1 MHLDKITIKN
11 FRNFEDFTIN
21 FTKEFQTIIGENNIG
36 KSNLFWAIRL
46 VFDKNLS
53 YNSRRLQ
60 EKDIH
65 GFKKIDFNTNIL
77 ISIELK
83 GENLS
88 SFPNLHTI
96 KSSDKT
102 VRVTYVYAHRT
113 KFASTTKTYEKAEV
127 KDFQWKLF
135 GSGNSTDFNT
145 IIKQNNEISIKE
157 LEGINLFFIS
167 DFRNINTEL
176 FGNSKSMLSLYC
188 QSREDTES
196 ELDKVKSILTKSSK
210 KINDLEFI
218 PKIAETIKSKNKE
231 IAGKHFSF
239 PISIGV
245 LTDYDTE
252 IWDQLKLFYNPREG
266 QTLPMYLLGLG
277 QKNLLYLSLF
287 LSRLVNEQD
296 DNEINILLI
305 EEPEAHLHPQLQKLL
320 FSNLSN
326 TSNTQVFMS
335 SHSTHIASDCNF
347 KNLNIIFNTPEKK
360 VKSFSPFVEKSE
372 DKKVNRDQLLL
383 KRYLDAT
390 RSELF
395 FASSVILVEGVAEQF
410 IIPAIAKQ
418 KFGIDLTEYNISV
431 IPIHSRYFDPFLEL
445 FQKDKLEIIVCAII
459 DGDKKEIKETE
470 EYTTAVENAKSYE
483 IDNRIEVFSGNET
496 LEIDL
501 FPDYEKNTA
510 TLKTCF
516 ENLNHTQSYE
526 NLVETVTTK
535 PDNWAEELI
544 SRIDGTIKKGRFAQE
559 LSLQIDKDFEIPSY
573 LQDAIEFIFKHNNI
587 TV

>member
-1 MHLDKITIKN
+1 MYLDNITIKN
-11 FRNFEDFTIN
+11 FRNFDDFTIK

-65 GFKKIDFNTNIL
+65 GFKKIDFNTNVI

-83 GENLS
+83 GKNLS
-88 SFPNLHTI
+88 SFPNLHSI
-96 KSSDKT
+96 KNSDTT
-102 VRVTYVYAHRT
+102 VRITYVYAHRT
-113 KFASTTKTYEKAEV
+113 KFSSTTKTYEKAEI

-135 GSGNSTDFNT
+135 GSGNSTDLDT
-145 IIKQNNEISIKE
+145 IIEQNNEISIRE

-167 DFRNINTEL
+167 DFRNINTEI

-188 QSREDTES
+188 QSREDTEK
-196 ELDKVKSILTKSSK
+196 ELEKVKSILTTSSE

-218 PKIAETIKSKNKE
+218 PKIEEAIKTKNQE

-239 PISIGV
+239 PVSIGV

-252 IWDQLKLFYNPREG
+252 VWNQLKLFYNPKKG
-266 QTLPMYLLGLG
+266 QNLPMYLLGLG

-335 SHSTHIASDCNF
+335 SHSTHIASDCSF
-347 KNLNIIFNTPEKK
+347 KNLNIIFNTPENK
-360 VKSFSPFVEKSE
+360 VNAFSPFVEKSE
-372 DKKVNRDQLLL
+372 DKKINRDQLLL

-431 IPIHSRYFDPFLEL
+431 IPIHSRYFDPFLKL
-445 FQKDKLEIIVCAII
+445 FQNEKLEIVVCAII
-459 DGDKKEIKETE
+459 DGDKKEIKESE
-470 EYTTAVENAKSYE
+470 EYTTAVTNAKSYE
-483 IDNRIEVFSGNET
+483 IEDRIKVFSGNET

-501 FPDYEKNTA
+501 FPSIEKNTA
-510 TLKTCF
+510 ILKTCF
-516 ENLNHTQSYE
+516 ENLEHTKSYE
-526 NLVETVTTK
+526 NFVEAVTEK
-535 PDNWAEELI
+535 PENWSKELI
-544 SRIDGTIKKGRFAQE
+544 KRIDGTIKKGRFAQE
-559 LSLQIDKDFEIPSY
+559 LSLQIDSDFEMPNY
-573 LQDAIEFIFKHNNI
+573 LQDAIDFIFKQNNI